1 MLKRRRTHKIKRCI
15 INSTAT
21 RRRVMLRNLH
31 KKVLWRRRLFS
42 LQQMT
47 ELDNLNNAN

>member
-1 MLKRRRTHKIKRCI
+1 MLKRRRTHKLKRCI

-31 KKVLWRRRLFS
+31 KKILWRRRLFA
-42 LQQMT
+42 LQQIA
-47 ELDNLNNAN
+47 ELESLNSTN